1 MVSADKITVEVLR
14 NTDIVSG
21 IFEFLTKE
29 TIDAMLEL
37 SSSEG
42 DVFLNESCVEAY
54 RNWKYQRNAD
64 TIFTAVLMRALERQ
78 NLAVTVFIDESTVFD
93 NIAEYLT
100 GTGDGI
106 LNLNRANI
114 LNSDVKK
121 NGLCQEL
128 KKQFGP
134 SMYHHRKDL
143 EYRNGEQEEEF
154 LTLVSQVRRSKV
166 IIG

>member
-1 MVSADKITVEVLR
+1 M
-14 NTDIVSG
+14 
-21 IFEFLTKE
+21 
-29 TIDAMLEL
+29 EL
-37 SSSEG
+37 SSSDG

-78 NLAVTVFIDESTVFD
+78 NLAVTVVIDESTVFD
-93 NIAEYLT
+93 NISSEYLT
-100 GTGDGI
+100 ADDI
-106 LNLNRANI
+106 LNLTRANM
-114 LNSDVKK
+114 LTSDVKK

-166 IIG
+166 SIG

>member
-1 MVSADKITVEVLR
+1 M
-14 NTDIVSG
+14 
-21 IFEFLTKE
+21 
-29 TIDAMLEL
+29 EL
-37 SSSEG
+37 SSSDG

-54 RNWKYQRNAD
+54 RNWEYQRNAD

-78 NLAVTVFIDESTVFD
+78 NLAVTVVIDESTVFD
-93 NIAEYLT
+93 NISSEYLT
-100 GTGDGI
+100 ADDI
-106 LNLNRANI
+106 LNLTRANM
-114 LNSDVKK
+114 LTSDVKK

-154 LTLVSQVRRSKV
+154 LTLVSQVRKSKV
-166 IIG
+166 SIG